1 MARTLLI
8 STAIATLL
16 TSGAIAQTAT
26 TAPAA
31 DPGQAPPEME
41 MVVHAS
47 GHLASE
53 LMGKSVYNQTG
64 ADAQDIGEVTDI
76 VVNNDGEIEALV
88 VGVGGFL
95 GIGQKEVALQYD
107 LAKWTE
113 QDDARRL
120 VIETNADA
128 LQALDE
134 FDRSAFRPMPAD
146 ANVNDPKPATEDEVK
161 AAEQEAAAKA
171 AREEAEAAAPVTGN

>member
-8 STAIATLL
+8 STALATLL
-16 TSGAIAQTAT
+16 TSGAMAQTAT
-26 TAPAA
+26 TSPEPA
-31 DPGQAPPEME
+31 QAQPDME

-53 LMGKSVYNQTG
+53 LIGKSVYNRTS
-64 ADAQDIGEVTDI
+64 ADARDIGEVTDI
-76 VVNNDGEIEALV
+76 MINNDGEIEALV

-107 LAKWTE
+107 LAQWTE
-113 QDDARRL
+113 GQNARRL

-128 LQALDE
+128 LKALDE
-134 FDRSAFRPMPAD
+134 FDRAAFRLMPANAD
-146 ANVNDPKPATEDEVK
+146 VNSPKPASEDEVK
-161 AAEQEAAAKA
+161 AAERKAAA
-171 AREEAEAAAPVTGN
+171 ETAPPISGN

>member
-26 TAPAA
+26 TTPTA
-31 DPGQAPPEME
+31 DPTQPQPQME

-47 GHLASE
+47 GHLVSD
-53 LMGKSVYNQTG
+53 LLGKSVYNQTG
-64 ADAQDIGEVTDI
+64 VEAQDIGEVTDI
-76 VVNNDGEIEALV
+76 VVNDDGDIEALV

-107 LAKWTE
+107 LARWSE
-113 QDDARRL
+113 QDNTRRL

-146 ANVNDPKPATEDEVK
+146 ADVNNLKPATEDEVK
-161 AAEQEAAAKA
+161 AAEQKA
-171 AREEAEAAAPVTGN
+171 AREKAEAAAAANGN